1 MLCVVVVNEE
11 LIGYLLVTDG
21 ADSREELVRI
31 KSVQLSLEEL
41 RA

>member
-11 LIGYLLVTDG
+11 LIGYLLVADG

-41 RA
+41 RT